1 MIINYVAYIFDRSE
15 PVSILM
21 GILSIL
27 IDYTIME
34 KLPTVLELP
43 DNSIKMLYAVHPLSN
58 IQCVTC
64 SSSFLATALLLHT
77 RIHPLIIAICF
88 WEIPL
93 NYHGI
98 LSYLLQDSHSTFVP
112 FLLTVVVG
120 VTIVPLLVN
129 RHRPFVLLYFSLLF
143 YPKGFQ
149 SISIALCYLYLKTDS
164 AVSLLLS
171 SLIAF
176 SVSLY
181 NDLRVNGSDVYAMQY
196 YVNCATFL
204 FFSLVLTRSIPI
216 EK

>member
-27 IDYTIME
+27 IDYSIME

-58 IQCVTC
+58 LQCVTC

-171 SLIAF
+171 SLITF

>member
-34 KLPTVLELP
+34 KLPTMLELP

-58 IQCVTC
+58 LQCVTC

-98 LSYLLQDSHSTFVP
+98 LSYLLQDSHSSFVP

>member
-196 YVNCATFL
+196 YVNCAIFL

>member
-27 IDYTIME
+27 IDYSIME

-43 DNSIKMLYAVHPLSN
+43 DYSIKMLYAVHPLSN
-58 IQCVTC
+58 LQCVTC

-171 SLIAF
+171 SLITF